1 MPPLRGTGRQSL
13 RRVWLQADWDLVRPQ
28 MVLHSLASYR
38 CGVCGRIGRSKR
50 VEPVLMSRCISGVAL
65 ACTATA
71 LAACGAVPRE
81 DRSERSPLPRTF
93 PVEMQSLASCA
104 LERLGK
110 KHGKIQKTDFPD
122 RYMVRLRR
130 ETDSVTL
137 WDIDLIAVDQE
148 STRVAIVIPPKV
160 ENVQPDQLF
169 ADLETCAVPPAGGA
183 RAPR

>member
-1 MPPLRGTGRQSL
+1 MRPDWS
-13 RRVWLQADWDLVRPQ
+13 LQASGGPFL
-28 MVLHSLASYR
+28 M
-38 CGVCGRIGRSKR
+38 GR
-50 VEPVLMSRCISGVAL
+50 LRCISGFAL

-81 DRSERSPLPRTF
+81 DRTERSPLPRTY
-93 PVEMQSLASCA
+93 PIEMQSLASCA

-110 KHGKIQKTDFPD
+110 KHGKIQKTDYPD

-130 ETDSVTL
+130 ETDSVTP
-137 WDIDLIAVDQE
+137 WDVDLIAVDQE
-148 STRVAIVIPPKV
+148 STRVTIVIPPKV

-169 ADLETCAVPPAGGA
+169 ADLDTCAVPAGGA